1 MTLVTKAHIS
11 FLLFCKQSVQL
22 ILAGRRFILLP
33 VENDA
38 KILQVPSKKNPYIHR
53 MPVLSSQFTIVQ
65 HQGWQDMLSTIF
77 SDVIIGQSHKKQAL

>member
-1 MTLVTKAHIS
+1 MKKRIYILISCLVTLVTKAHIS

-38 KILQVPSKKNPYIHR
+38 KILQVPSKRNTYIHC

-65 HQGWQDMLSTIF
+65 HTADYFLVMF
-77 SDVIIGQSHKKQAL
+77 S